1 MNPLLLRRRCMAHN
15 ADVDYSKRC
24 LTIVSLADNNT
35 ITWADTFTI
44 ATKRYIRISTD
55 GGATWS
61 GSIGSSNEGVTL
73 ATLQRGEKMMVKT
86 IYDTVNEYSYNGEY
100 AHFTSSSSFALEGNI
115 MSLLYQNDFW
125 NFTGFS
131 ENSSYTFLR
140 MFAGCTG
147 LVDISNLVM
156 PATTLV
162 QGCYERMFQGT
173 GITSLPENLLPATT
187 LSPSCYYY
195 MFYGCPIT
203 AIPSGFLPATT
214 VADSCY
220 YSMFSNTSIT
230 TLPSGL
236 LPATTLAASCYR
248 QMFYG
253 CASLATV
260 ASDLMGATT
269 LASACCRGMFSACSS
284 LQNSPDLL
292 AQTLVTDCYRVMF
305 NACTSITYIKCT
317 ATSISASNATNAWLG
332 GASSRG
338 TFVRAAGVS
347 WARSTSGIPSGWTIQ
362 NA

>member
-15 ADVDYSKRC
+15 ADVDYSKQY
-24 LTIVSLADNNT
+24 LTFVSLADGNKIKFFTNDDNNIRT
-35 ITWADTFTI
+35 IYVSTNKNTWTSKT
-44 ATKRYIRISTD
+44 
-55 GGATWS
+55 
-61 GSIGSSNEGVTL
+61 SSSAGTTL
-73 ATLQRGEKMMVKT
+73 ATLNNGGKLYVKLS
-86 IYDTVNEYSYNGEY
+86 VNLTGYSNGTFYNYFEATGD
-100 AHFTSSSSFALEGNI
+100 FALEGNI
-115 MSLLYQNDFW
+115 MSLLYSDNFW
-125 NFTGFS
+125 ERTSLPNFY
-131 ENSSYTFLR
+131 YTFLR

-162 QGCYERMFQGT
+162 QGCYERMFAGT

-187 LSPSCYYY
+187 LAPSCYYY
-195 MFYGCPIT
+195 MFYGCAIT
-203 AIPSGFLPATT
+203 EIPSGFLPATT
-214 VADSCY
+214 LADSCY

-236 LPATTLAASCYR
+236 LHATTLASSCYR

-284 LQNSPDLL
+284 LRNSPDLL
-292 AQTLVTDCYRVMF
+292 APTLVTDCYRVMF
-305 NACTSITYIKCT
+305 NACTAITYIKCT
-317 ATSISASNATNAWLG
+317 ATSISASGATTSWLG

>member
-35 ITWADTFTI
+35 ITWADTFTT

-61 GSIGSSNEGVTL
+61 GSIGSSNEGVQL
-73 ATLQRGEKMMVKT
+73 ANLSAGQKLMIKT
-86 IYDTVNEYSYNGEY
+86 AYTAVTGYYENSEY
-100 AHFTSSSSFALEGNI
+100 AYFMASGDFALEGNI
-115 MSLLYQNDFW
+115 MSLLYDDFIGKTSLP
-125 NFTGFS
+125 NAR
-131 ENSSYTFLR
+131 YTFCR
-140 MFAGCTG
+140 MFWGVTA
-147 LVDISNLVM
+147 LKDISNLVM
-156 PATTLV
+156 PATSLV
-162 QGCYERMFQGT
+162 QGCYERMFQGS

-187 LSPSCYYY
+187 LAPSCYYY
-195 MFYGCPIT
+195 MFYGCAIT
-203 AIPSGFLPATT
+203 EIPSGFLPATT
-214 VADSCY
+214 LADSCY

-236 LPATTLAASCYR
+236 LPATTLASSCYR

-253 CASLATV
+253 CASLVTV